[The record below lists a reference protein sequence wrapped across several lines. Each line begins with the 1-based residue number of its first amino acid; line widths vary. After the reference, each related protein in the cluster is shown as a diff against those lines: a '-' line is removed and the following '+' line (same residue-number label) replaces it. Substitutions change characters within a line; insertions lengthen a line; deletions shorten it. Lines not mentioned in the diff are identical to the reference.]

1 MERFAADYTLM
12 NEAVVDM
19 EQILKEVVN
28 AIDLL
33 EEGVLRLDI
42 TWSGD
47 ANTEFMLAMLK
58 DIDSIRSITDEMVRS
73 KNLLRSSLTEYQ
85 ATESLIQK
93 RIKEVRI

>member
-1 MERFAADYTLM
+1 MKILAADYADM
-12 NEAVVDM
+12 NKAVAGM
-19 EQILKEVVN
+19 ERIIRGVTD

-42 TWSGD
+42 TWAGD

-58 DIDSIRSITDEMVRS
+58 DITEIRKITGEMARQ
-73 KNLLRSSLTEYQ
+73 KELLRSALKEYQ
-85 ATESLIQK
+85 AGEAKIYN